1 MDPAR
6 APTCAL
12 DRTWAIDAAMN
23 RDLSLAIVG
32 ASGYA
37 GQVLHALMMHHPC
50 IEPRVIDAREPD
62 DAALVQCAAC
72 DVVALATPS
81 DAARRWAE
89 ILLRRG
95 HRVLD
100 LSDAHR
106 LDEGVCYGLPELEGP
121 PTPNTPLVANPGC
134 YPTAALLALRPLL
147 KARLV
152 ADDGIAIV
160 GASGASGAGK
170 GLRADLHFC
179 ELAGN
184 MFPYKVGQHRHTPEI
199 ERYLGAPVS
208 FVTQLLPVTRGMLVT
223 AFVRPRASAAHVLDG
238 LRAAYEMHPWVSV
251 LPEPGPS
258 LGLRH
263 VVGTHQALLAVGPQE
278 RSGLLPIFS
287 TIDNLMRGAA
297 SQAVH
302 NLNLWLGLSPEL
314 GLPPPLATLPSG
326 LPGMSRMLP

>member
-1 MDPAR
+1 MGSDFR
-6 APTCAL
+6 
-12 DRTWAIDAAMN
+12 
-23 RDLSLAIVG
+23 LAIVG
-32 ASGYA
+32 AGGYA
-37 GQVLHALMMHHPC
+37 GQILHALIMHHPC
-50 IEPRVIDAREPD
+50 IEARVIEAREPSD
-62 DAALVQCAAC
+62 DAMTQCAAC

-81 DAARRWAE
+81 DVARSWAE

-106 LDEGVCYGLPELEGP
+106 LVDGVHYGLPELEGA

-134 YPTAALLALRPLL
+134 YPTASLLALRPLL
-147 KARLV
+147 QARLIEPE
-152 ADDGIAIV
+152 GIAIV

-179 ELAGN
+179 ELTGN
-184 MFPYKVGQHRHTPEI
+184 AFPYKVGEHRHTPEI
-199 ERYLGAPVS
+199 ERHLGAPVS
-208 FVTQLLPVTRGMLVT
+208 FVTQLLPVARGMLVT

-238 LRAAYEMHPWVSV
+238 LRAAYEVHEWVTV
-251 LPEPGPS
+251 LPEPGPG

-263 VVGTHQALLAVGPQE
+263 VVGTHQALLAAGPE
-278 RSGLLPIFS
+278 VRGGLLPIFAS
-287 TIDNLMRGAA
+287 IDNLMRGAA

-314 GLPPPLATLPSG
+314 GLPPPLSTAPSG
-326 LPGMSRMLP
+326 VPGMSRMLP